1 MLSGLAAATYPLIER
16 PGLWV
21 PWRQIIRHGQHAL
34 LLVGLLVVV
43 GWALL
48 VAAVNPHVL
57 FQAGVWLSGAVPG
70 VDPGEWSTLLSAGN
84 TRYLLVLL
92 AGVVLALEPYFLA
105 ASTVYVHKVDSRSS
119 GEDLRLWLERLRREA
134 AA

>member
-1 MLSGLAAATYPLIER
+1 M
-16 PGLWV
+16 
-21 PWRQIIRHGQHAL
+21 
-34 LLVGLLVVV
+34 GLLVVV

-48 VAAVNPHVL
+48 VAAVNLHVV

-70 VDPGEWSTLLSAGN
+70 VDGGEWSKLLSPGN
-84 TRYLLVLL
+84 TRYVLALV

-119 GEDLRLWLERLRREA
+119 GEDLRLWLDRLRREA